1 MPTKQIIGEKL
12 EFAKTA
18 YIDRMASLRT
28 LILVLLVVLLPADT
42 QAQAPTPESAL
53 RGLKNLTS
61 TSDNPRPTIEA
72 AESVLRQVYHSYS
85 EAELDAFAREL
96 EQLIL
101 DEVEPQASNAARAL
115 AYASDPEGSGTP
127 YTKATDVFIRIY
139 ERYRANP
146 SMHDKAYSALLDV
159 KYANGMD
166 YVIDLYRST
175 EQPEKPCFD
184 TVLTRQ
190 PDVVVPPEDEWC
202 MNVREKSEWC
212 RAADVLRW
220 DREGWQIIAPDNR
233 EYVKY
238 CGLRR
243 LNPSYDDPDQE
254 P

>member
-1 MPTKQIIGEKL
+1 
-12 EFAKTA
+12 
-18 YIDRMASLRT
+18 MASLRT

-42 QAQAPTPESAL
+42 QAQAPTPDSAL
-53 RGLKNLTS
+53 RGLKELTPKS
-61 TSDNPRPTIEA
+61 ANSSHELQA
-72 AESVLRQVYHSYS
+72 AKSVLRQVYRPYS
-85 EAELDAFAREL
+85 EAELDTFAREL

-101 DEVEPQASNAARAL
+101 DEVEPQASNAARVL
-115 AYASDPEGSGTP
+115 TEASNPDGSGTP
-127 YTKATDVFIRIY
+127 YFKALGVFIRIY
-139 ERYRANP
+139 ERYRSNP
-146 SMHDKAYSALLDV
+146 STYDKAFSALVDV
-159 KYANGMD
+159 KYANGKD

-175 EQPEKPCFD
+175 ERPQKPCFD
-184 TVLTRQ
+184 LAYRQ